1 MQVRSVFLHWL
12 PWLLR
17 MNRPKRKITRKTIAM
32 SIRMKELEM
41 KEKTSKSLIANVL
54 DLDDDFRYIREGER
68 TLWRR
73 GKDRGPYGGGGRKG
87 DLMAEG
93 EGKGSSWRRGKERGP
108 YGGGGRKWDLM
119 GGGGGGFLY
128 YSYYHKQSKI

>member
-54 DLDDDFRYIREGER
+54 DLDDDFRYIREG
-68 TLWRR
+68 
-73 GKDRGPYGGGGRKG
+73 KG
-87 DLMAEG
+87 IF
-93 EGKGSSWRRGKERGP
+93 WRRGKER
-108 YGGGGRKWDLM
+108 
-119 GGGGGGFLY
+119 
-128 YSYYHKQSKI
+128 